1 MSQCTLAQQN
11 SIVDLIRESFEIYGS
26 VDLNDLELE
35 ISQVLLEGFTFKEF
49 SDNTD
54 IINTLKEYGVDTEEL
69 IGNVS
74 SSPLKSNIVKNI
86 STYKVEDLFKGIPTA
101 KLYFDGYLDNLMV
114 KNAIIGSSDSET
126 YVSSDLELTSNLH
139 NLKNDL
145 FIEIQDFLKSKGIL
159 TTDPVDLFENG
170 RVKDFSNY
178 SHVMNLISEY
188 FFSGNDVS
196 LFSFSGKLIPNLNI
210 SLENNESVFRAYN
223 NMILLSNFDSVLNN
237 MFKGMIEVNYNYFN
251 HLDSVIDNKP
261 KYKLKVSANSLL
273 Y

>member
-11 SIVDLIRESFEIYGS
+11 SIIDLIRESFEIYGS

-54 IINTLKEYGVDTEEL
+54 IINTLKEYGVNIEEL
-69 IGNVS
+69 IGDVS

-86 STYKVEDLFKGIPTA
+86 STYQVEDLFKGLPIA
-101 KLYFDGYLDNLMV
+101 RQYFEGYVNNLMV
-114 KNAIIGSSDSET
+114 KNAIIGSSDSDT
-126 YVSSDLELTSNLH
+126 YVSTDLELTNNLH

-145 FIEIQDFLKSKGIL
+145 FIEIQDFLKSKGLL
-159 TTDPVDLFENG
+159 TTDASNLFEKG
-170 RVKDFSNY
+170 RVKDFSHY
-178 SHVMNLISEY
+178 SNIMNLISEY
-188 FFSGNDVS
+188 FFSGNDIG
-196 LFSFSGKLIPNLNI
+196 LFTFSGKLIPNLNI
-210 SLENNESVFRAYN
+210 SLEDNESIFRAYN
-223 NMILLSNFDSVLNN
+223 NMILLSNFDSVLNT

-251 HLDSVIDNKP
+251 HLDSIIDNNP
-261 KYKLKVSANSLL
+261 KYKLKVAANSLL